1 MSFGNSRFGGNAPA
15 APQFPGAPG
24 GNTNSQPAPQS
35 AQGPAV
41 QMVNAMI
48 NEAVRVGASDIHYEP
63 RKDKVEVRFRID
75 GVLHTWRD
83 LPKDLQDVCAARIK
97 VMAELDINEKRLP
110 QDGRISVNFG
120 TRSVDLRISTLPIM
134 YGEKIVM
141 RLLDRGMSFRPL
153 EALDFSPHNKAAFE
167 NLIHQPLGLLLVTG
181 PTGSGKTTTLYS
193 ALNVLRNKSNNIV
206 TCEDPVEYDMEGVN
220 QSQVFEKIG
229 LTFARQLR
237 SILRQDPDVIL
248 VGETRDSETAEI
260 AFRAAM
266 TGHMVLSTL
275 HSNDAPTAVTRLI
288 DMGVPPFLIS
298 SGLIGMV
305 AQRLVRRLCPH
316 CRREAPPTPQQA
328 ALLSISANERIFHPV
343 GCQSCEGTGY
353 KGRVGVHEVVA
364 VDENFSRLIMNRAPS
379 ADLRRAAQNAGMV
392 PMREDALLKM
402 RAGQTSPEDVIRQVF
417 LRVDEYDA
425 GVAPV
430 ATATTPEPAAI
441 EAKTPTEALAMVGAA

>member
-1 MSFGNSRFGGNAPA
+1 
-15 APQFPGAPG
+15 
-24 GNTNSQPAPQS
+24 
-35 AQGPAV
+35 
-41 QMVNAMI
+41 
-48 NEAVRVGASDIHYEP
+48 
-63 RKDKVEVRFRID
+63 
-75 GVLHTWRD
+75 
-83 LPKDLQDVCAARIK
+83 
-97 VMAELDINEKRLP
+97 
-110 QDGRISVNFG
+110 
-120 TRSVDLRISTLPIM
+120 M

-153 EALDFSPHNKAAFE
+153 DGLDFSPHNKAAFE

-206 TCEDPVEYDMEGVN
+206 TCEDPIEYDMEGVN

-248 VGETRDSETAEI
+248 VGETRDAETAEI

-288 DMGVPPFLIS
+288 DMGVPPFLVS

-305 AQRLVRRLCPH
+305 AQRLVRRLCAH
-316 CRREAPPTPQQA
+316 CRRQGPPTPQQA
-328 ALLSISANERIFHPV
+328 ALLSIPANDKVFHPV

-353 KGRVGVHEVVA
+353 KGRIGVHEVVA
-364 VDENFSRLIMNRAPS
+364 VDEQFSRLVMNRAPS
-379 ADLRRAAQNAGMV
+379 SDLRRSAQNAGMV
-392 PMREDALLKM
+392 PMREDALLKI
-402 RAGQTSPEDVIRQVF
+402 RAGLTSPDDVIRQVF
-417 LRVDEYDA
+417 LRIDEYDA
-425 GVAPV
+425 PDAPV
-430 ATATTPEPAAI
+430 AAKPEPAQI
-441 EAKTPTEALAMVGAA
+441 EAAAPVANAMPMIAA